1 MRRTQIER
9 GEGMEND
16 FKITLKAA
24 RVNKGFSQID
34 AANALGVSVVT
45 LRSWEKGITF
55 PNVEQIKKLEDVYSV
70 EYKDIIFLQ

>member
-1 MRRTQIER
+1 MIIAQIER

>member
-1 MRRTQIER
+1 
-9 GEGMEND
+9 MEND

-70 EYKDIIFLQ
+70 GYKDIIFLQ